1 MKMNR
6 MNARTLFVTVVVSVA
21 GATARL
27 RPLAERSRMIVVT
40 HVWSKNVVVVK
51 VVPRKKKSKFL
62 VYN

>member
-1 MKMNR
+1 

-40 HVWSKNVVVVK
+40 HVVEKCCSCESGSSKEEK
-51 VVPRKKKSKFL
+51 
-62 VYN
+62 